1 MKNEESLKFEIIEN
15 EDEITILLN
24 IKKNNIGKLTLEKRD
39 IHYFNEYEIDGLINE
54 QEERTLK
61 QNEISHLNNISENL
75 EKKEIIF
82 YYESLKINKE
92 FRRQGYRTNIMN
104 FSIDYLKE
112 KSKDMN
118 NSCYINASPS
128 YEEDRISVEKLAK
141 FYKKFG
147 FKTMIKQ
154 KTNITLICED
164 VFDLKKVKIKKENV
178 LKVDK
183 KIRND
188 ELTLNS

>member
-1 MKNEESLKFEIIEN
+1 MIKKENLLKFEITEN
-15 EDEITILLN
+15 EDELTILLN
-24 IKKNNIGKLTLEKRD
+24 NKKNNIGKLTLEKRD
-39 IHYFNEYEIDGLINE
+39 INYFNEYEIDGLINE

-61 QNEISHLNNISENL
+61 QNEINHLNDLSERLQN
-75 EKKEIIF
+75 KKVI
-82 YYESLKINKE
+82 YYFESLKINKE
-92 FRRQGYRTNIMN
+92 YRRQGYRTELMN

-112 KSKDMN
+112 QSKDMD
-118 NSCYINASPS
+118 NSRYINAYPS

-164 VFDLKKVKIKKENV
+164 IFDLKKVKLKKEKNLEV
-178 LKVDK
+178 SK
-183 KIRND
+183 KL
-188 ELTLNS
+188 EEQSLSY